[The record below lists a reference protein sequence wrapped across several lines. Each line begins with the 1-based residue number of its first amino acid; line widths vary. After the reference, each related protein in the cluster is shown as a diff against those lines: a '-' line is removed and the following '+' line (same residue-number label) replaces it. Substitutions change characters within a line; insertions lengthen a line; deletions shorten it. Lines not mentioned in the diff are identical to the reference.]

1 MPSIRLFLSLLLMA
15 LLPFP
20 GGCAKNSPAPSKT
33 VITLWV
39 SSNPYEIEWAGEV
52 VRQWNNDHPDIQV
65 KSQPVPEGRS
75 SEEIL
80 MASVIAR
87 TTPDICANI
96 SPTLVEQ
103 FRRAKALVALDSYP
117 ELMTALKERVPEDS
131 LREFVSPDSH
141 LYQVPWKC
149 NPILMFCNMRI
160 FRESGAVPPGTYSEW
175 MKAAAAITGSHK
187 GVSMTFFD
195 ASVTWHKRFFDFY
208 ALYIAASG
216 GHTLLDRQGMPS
228 IDNDPALAVM
238 SFLSENFR
246 RGFAPLEITPGD
258 PFLNER
264 VAVNISGPWNVA
276 NLAVEGSAISYDV
289 FPLPVPGERRKGAS
303 HTFADPKCIG
313 IFTTSRHPE
322 ACARFVEFMVNS
334 KNDGLLVKKCC
345 QLVYRRHIET
355 SPDCAEAFSTYPVL
369 KKFAHAV
376 PGAHSIDQAT
386 RIMEIFDVLS
396 MEYADCAVR
405 GIRTPRDALTRAEAR
420 MKELME

>member
-1 MPSIRLFLSLLLMA
+1 MPSCHFFLSLLLIM
-15 LLPFP
+15 LILFL
-20 GGCAKNSPAPSKT
+20 GGCARTSSAPGKK

-39 SSNPYEIEWAGEV
+39 SSNPYEIEWADEV
-52 VRQWNNDHPDIQV
+52 VRQWNNNHPDMPV

-103 FRRAKALVALDSYP
+103 FRRAHALAALDTYP
-117 ELMTALKERVPEDS
+117 DLMTALKERVPEDS

-160 FRESGAVPPGTYSEW
+160 FKESGAVPPSTYAEW
-175 MKAAAAITGSHK
+175 MNAAAAITGSHK

-195 ASVTWHKRFFDFY
+195 TSVTWYKRFFDFY

-216 GHTLLDRQGMPS
+216 GKTLLDSNGVPS
-228 IDNDPALAVM
+228 LHNETALSVM
-238 SFLSENFR
+238 SFLCENFR

-258 PFLNER
+258 PFLNQR

-276 NLAVEGSAISYDV
+276 NLAGEGKDIDYDI
-289 FPLPVPGERRKGAS
+289 FPLPTPGEHQAS
-303 HTFADPKCIG
+303 YTFADPKCIG
-313 IFTTSRHPE
+313 IFTTARHPE
-322 ACARFVEFMVNS
+322 ACARFVEFMINS
-334 KNDGLLVKKCC
+334 KNDGQLVKKCC

-369 KKFAHAV
+369 KKFAEAV
-376 PGAHSIDQAT
+376 PGAHSIDQAP

-405 GIRTPRDALTRAEAR
+405 GIRSSRDALSRAEKR